1 LSLLLSKLT
10 FMCFVI
16 CSGAFSLGWVIDVPS
31 LADTQLEPDLGSTIE
46 VTLIAND
53 RMNAPGYL
61 AVGWRSQVM
70 KGAEIWWCT
79 VDIDAYAALETFP
92 ALCDVENKVDFQQKM
107 FSCCV
112 APGELHVQ
120 PVCSDENDAVHYE
133 LTVVDWC
140 LTPESSRV
148 VVNAPVCDDDDD
160 AESSDD
166 KVNCFRTTS
175 NTNGEMDFIVAYN
188 PNRIGNH
195 GYQMRTAAAVDLSAG
210 ILTQSEAHVA
220 DTGLIA
226 THAMFMLF
234 AWCVLTPMAIFVSLY
249 QTR

>member
-1 LSLLLSKLT
+1 
-10 FMCFVI
+10 MCFVI
-16 CSGAFSLGWVIDVPS
+16 CSGAFSLGWLIEVPS
-31 LADTQLEPDLGSTIE
+31 VADTRVEPDLGSTIE
-46 VTLIAND
+46 VTLIANE

-61 AVGWRSQVM
+61 GVGWRSQVM

-79 VDIDAYAALETFP
+79 VNSDAYALETFP
-92 ALCDVENKVDFQQKM
+92 DSCDAENKVDLQQKM

-140 LTPESSRV
+140 LTPVSSRV
-148 VVNAPVCDDDDD
+148 VVNAPVCDDDYD
-160 AESSDD
+160 AESSDG
-166 KVNCFRTTS
+166 KVNCFRTAS

-234 AWCVLTPMAIFVSLY
+234 GWCVLTPMAIFVSLY